1 MILNNTVRYLEYS
14 KLYPKILWKNF
25 SIISKVTV
33 KFEAKTNFT
42 VSKNSKF
49 GSDK

>member
-1 MILNNTVRYLEYS
+1 MILNNKVRYLEYS

-33 KFEAKTNFT
+33 RFEAKTYLI

-49 GSDK
+49 GFDK